1 MFRST
6 ISTPTAARAVG
17 AFAVGVTVSSDG
29 VVVFSFGPAPI
40 DFLSNASALCGKDA
54 ILDTNVARM
63 AGASFAMGSPAAL
76 AALKAKLGDGAL
88 TAEREGN
95 PSLSP
100 EATAWLAGGERGV
113 SSNTIF
119 EHLTGV
125 DATRGWGRGSPRDP
139 GDFRRCRLLL
149 ERVPELV
156 PLFPRMVEVSPV
168 WAALVAGW
176 DSLCAT
182 MDAECPSWRSGR
194 GGAAPKTYEIMR
206 AIRKEAG
213 DA

>member
-1 MFRST
+1 M
-6 ISTPTAARAVG
+6 
-17 AFAVGVTVSSDG
+17 SSDG

-40 DFLSNASALCGKDA
+40 DFLSSASALCGKDA
-54 ILDTNVARM
+54 ILDTDVARM
-63 AGASFAMGSPAAL
+63 AGASFAVGSPAAL
-76 AALKAKLGDGAL
+76 AVLKAKLEDGAL
-88 TAEREGN
+88 AAERAAN
-95 PSLSP
+95 PVLSP

-119 EHLTGV
+119 EHLTGISAV
-125 DATRGWGRGSPRDP
+125 GEWGGSYPRDP
-139 GDFRRCRLLL
+139 DDFRRCRLLL

-156 PLFPRMVEVSPV
+156 PLLPRMAEVSPV

-182 MDAECPSWRSGR
+182 MDAECPNWRSGR
-194 GGAAPKTYEIMR
+194 GSAPKTYKMMQKI
-206 AIRKEAG
+206 IKEAG

>member
-1 MFRST
+1 
-6 ISTPTAARAVG
+6 
-17 AFAVGVTVSSDG
+17 
-29 VVVFSFGPAPI
+29 
-40 DFLSNASALCGKDA
+40 
-54 ILDTNVARM
+54 M

-76 AALKAKLGDGAL
+76 AALKARLEDGAL
-88 TAEREGN
+88 AAVRAAN

-113 SSNTIF
+113 SSNTMF
-119 EHLTGV
+119 EYLTGV
-125 DATRGWGRGSPRDP
+125 KATRGWGRSHPHDP

-156 PLFPRMVEVSPV
+156 PLLPRMAEVSPV

-182 MDAECPSWRSGR
+182 MDAECPYWRTGR
-194 GGAAPKTYEIMR
+194 GGSAPKTYEMMR

>member
-1 MFRST
+1 M
-6 ISTPTAARAVG
+6 
-17 AFAVGVTVSSDG
+17 SSDG

-54 ILDTNVARM
+54 ILDTGVARM
-63 AGASFAMGSPAAL
+63 AGASFAVGSPAAL
-76 AALKAKLGDGAL
+76 AVLKAKLEDGAL
-88 TAEREGN
+88 AAERAAN

-100 EATAWLAGGERGV
+100 EATAWLADGERGV

-119 EHLTGV
+119 EHLTGISAV
-125 DATRGWGRGSPRDP
+125 GKWGGGYPRDP

-156 PLFPRMVEVSPV
+156 PLLPRMAEVSPV

-182 MDAECPSWRSGR
+182 MDAECPYWRTGR
-194 GGAAPKTYEIMR
+194 GGSAPKTYEMMR